1 MIPSI
6 ELGPLTIQTFGLSV
20 AIAFLCA
27 GAVLMRRFR
36 ELGWEPDWA
45 YEATGAALVGGI
57 VGARLWWAFTDLSAF
72 GDDPAGRL
80 FGGSGLTWYGG
91 AIGGTLAV
99 WGWTLWRRL
108 PAWHV
113 AGAAVPA
120 LALGYALGR
129 VGCQI
134 SGDGD
139 YGVASDVPWAMAY
152 PDGVVP
158 TNEVVHPTPIY
169 ETLWMGLV
177 ALMLWHLRDR
187 VAPQRLVAA
196 YLVAAG
202 LERFVVEFWRRNPT
216 VDGLITVAQIT
227 ALISIALGV
236 ALIVATRT
244 ASGSGR
250 PA

>member
-36 ELGWEPDWA
+36 ELGWDPDWA
-45 YEATGAALVGGI
+45 YEATAAALVGGI
-57 VGARLWWAFTDLSAF
+57 VGARLWWILSDWSAFT
-72 GDDPAGRL
+72 DDPAGRL

-99 WGWTLWRRL
+99 WAWTAWRRL
-108 PAWHV
+108 PPWQHA
-113 AGAAVPA
+113 AAAVPA

-129 VGCQI
+129 IGCQI

-139 YGVASDVPWAMAY
+139 YGIPTDLPWAMSYAN
-152 PDGVVP
+152 GVVP
-158 TNEVVHPTPIY
+158 TDQLVHPTPIY
-169 ETLWMGLV
+169 ETVAMGLV
-177 ALMLWHLRDR
+177 AVVLWQLRDR
-187 VAPQRLVAA
+187 VASRVLVAS
-196 YLVAAG
+196 YLIASG

-216 VDGLITVAQIT
+216 VDGTLTIAQIT
-227 ALISIALGV
+227 ALISVALGV
-236 ALIVATRT
+236 AALATDR
-244 ASGSGR
+244 GGRR